1 MDSTVLL
8 LIFELTVFLFS
19 VVIHEVSHGVI
30 AEKLGDP
37 TARLAGRL
45 TLNPLKHLD
54 PFGSVLLPILLAVS
68 HLPII
73 GWAKP
78 VPYNPY
84 ALRDPKSGA
93 AKIAAAGPLSN
104 FALALAFGIAVRIV
118 VASGNVAL
126 APLVVFFSLIVYI
139 NVLLGVF
146 NLVPLPPLDGSKV
159 LFAFLPSTERGH
171 AIARFLEQYGMFLV
185 LLFVFF
191 GFELIIPVMNFLFFV
206 FTGQRFGG

>member
-1 MDSTVLL
+1 MDSALV
-8 LIFELTVFLFS
+8 LIFELVVLLFS

-54 PFGSVLLPILLAVS
+54 PFGSVLLPLMLAVA
-68 HLPII
+68 HLPVI

-84 ALRDPKSGA
+84 ALRDPKMGA
-93 AKIAAAGPLSN
+93 AKIAAAGPVSN
-104 FALALAFGIAVRIV
+104 FALALVFGIAVRAV
-118 VASGNVAL
+118 VASGNEAL
-126 APLVVFFSLIVYI
+126 APLVVFFSLIVYV

-159 LFAFLPSTERGH
+159 LFAFLPATERGY
-171 AIARFLEQYGMFLV
+171 AVARFLERYGMFLV
-185 LLFVFF
+185 LIFIFF
-191 GFELIIPVMNFLFFV
+191 GFELIIPVMDFLFFI